1 MEQILACVGS
11 SGSRK
16 SDVGNVDN
24 VKYRS
29 NNANAEYMDKSTKT
43 YKTIANNNAA
53 PKIQ

>member
-1 MEQILACVGS
+1 MACVGS

-16 SDVGNVDN
+16 SDVSNADN
-24 VKYRS
+24 VKNRD
-29 NNANAEYMDKSTKT
+29 NNAEYMNKSAKT